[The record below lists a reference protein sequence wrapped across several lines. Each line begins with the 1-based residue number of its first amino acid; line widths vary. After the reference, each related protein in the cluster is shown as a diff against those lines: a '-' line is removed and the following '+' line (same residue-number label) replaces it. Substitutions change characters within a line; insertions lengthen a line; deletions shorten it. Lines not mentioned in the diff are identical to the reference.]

1 MQICVRKY
9 LITVV
14 LGWVGG
20 GWHVGVCVHVGGWGW
35 WWCSCGV
42 CGHVE
47 GGVHMV

>member
-14 LGWVGG
+14 LGGWGGSCRGVCSCVCVGG
-20 GWHVGVCVHVGGWGW
+20 

-47 GGVHMV
+47 GGVHVV